1 MSVALLHGSLISR
14 LICITTAS
22 MLRRTTMA
30 RLHWA
35 AIPDRFVRRD
45 ASDLVDQ
52 LIDIVLSNQF
62 VPRGRSVYRYPQVR
76 HRQASTV
83 EAISRP
89 FSPPRAPS

>member
-1 MSVALLHGSLISR
+1 LSAALLHGSLISR

-22 MLRRTTMA
+22 VLRRTTMS

-62 VPRGRSVYRYPQVR
+62 APGGRAFTGIHKSG
-76 HRQASTV
+76 TD
-83 EAISRP
+83 RP
-89 FSPPRAPS
+89 P